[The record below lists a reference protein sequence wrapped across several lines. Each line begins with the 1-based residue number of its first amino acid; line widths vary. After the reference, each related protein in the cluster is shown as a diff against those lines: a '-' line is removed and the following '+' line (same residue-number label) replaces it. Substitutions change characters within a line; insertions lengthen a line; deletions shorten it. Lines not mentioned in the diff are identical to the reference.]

1 MSLSLRAS
9 SAPGSSRPDP
19 DPDRELP
26 FQVLAESRKT
36 QPSDVHNQGIPDELL
51 VSLTSTICNR
61 NSLAHNAH
69 HRHCKGCGFRRPDAV
84 WHHPLGRKKY
94 KYFLEQP
101 PSLTGAGRD
110 ISFLCDASTTQRKTF
125 LPPLTDRISNEFDN
139 NRSSSVLQNL
149 SVSDSLVPEEYHIV
163 KNKGLQS
170 LEFYEDAFTVQLKD
184 DEQRLRVFP
193 SLRPSGRQ
201 EVMQLMRMMDDMLE
215 KAGVEQQMEE
225 LNELS
230 QMEGLLDLVRA
241 EQNIYN
247 IVFHEVIR
255 QVSVG
260 CVERGQLLAKLRQRY
275 QSLLERIPHRL
286 KALHTEVVAQR
297 ALDRQLTTEIH
308 RIKTSMQQLSVELS
322 RIREHDAFVSQQAER
337 AHQQLEEALSHTHN
351 NSDVVQG
358 YHELYELQR
367 SRLEAQLLQMTEDRD
382 CWSQLTYS
390 LALKVISVKKL
401 HLVSQLHAS
410 EQTWYKAAE
419 HCSMYLGSKDTEDLK
434 DLVGLKDM
442 WKEEL
447 TAFMSRMK
455 KTDYAHCEQISA
467 IHQGV
472 AKWPAICTTYK
483 KSPDPEYARAAVEE
497 IHADL
502 KQWVQVLALQTE
514 RYQGEE
520 LLCCQQTLGKLS
532 VIQEKWLKISGQLL
546 RRHSTSNSAPSGHAH
561 TLSKLDSVMS
571 ELQKKLNNHVNGE
584 NGIHSH
590 IMALVGLVDSWITN
604 LTDMIKNKQTMPVL
618 DWTKLEKTLGK
629 WHSLAEDALQKISAL
644 QIGRKKDT
652 NKPDLFT
659 ETEQVLDKV
668 QEFVTSLS
676 SFIDSENHTLREEI
690 TSIHVAQTHWMLN
703 LLLLMVPDYDEDQ
716 DPGPLNRYNTGIS
729 AQQLEE
735 DAKVLS
741 DKLDFYTKYF
751 TSSCQLIV
759 EEQIVKSPLQVTAEN
774 EMHECRKLQTECME
788 WVETSIIL
796 LSGVK
801 DGPVHLSVRTPDP
814 TPRTN
819 APVSPSDHTETLV
832 NEEITAEDDGV
843 DETEAEQK
851 ENPEV
856 THEPENI
863 CQGELMDHDS
873 PTVEIIDSDG
883 TIVQKKLGESKVRL
897 TGTADMVLTPVTAES
912 QKALA
917 DLGSVGLL
925 QQQLHDSEVQLQ
937 NAEQRALK
945 AQEDLQEALEKIQDL
960 ERQLQG
966 RPSLEAHQEPQVVK
980 NDKTPEPPPPPVT
993 KPSPP
998 KKTPEAKPTSSHK
1011 RTKKR

>member
-1 MSLSLRAS
+1 TSFSL
-9 SAPGSSRPDP
+9 
-19 DPDRELP
+19 
-26 FQVLAESRKT
+26 
-36 QPSDVHNQGIPDELL
+36 N
-51 VSLTSTICNR
+51 
-61 NSLAHNAH
+61 
-69 HRHCKGCGFRRPDAV
+69 AV

-125 LPPLTDRISNEFDN
+125 LPPLTDRISNE
-139 NRSSSVLQNL
+139 NL

-472 AKWPAICTTYK
+472 AKQMDKGGVRAFYNLTV
-483 KSPDPEYARAAVEE
+483 SPFKCV
-497 IHADL
+497 IL
-502 KQWVQVLALQTE
+502 CLQVLALQTE

-644 QIGRKKDT
+644 GGVCCACLLWFYWFCTCIRF
-652 NKPDLFT
+652 LFS
-659 ETEQVLDKV
+659 Q
-668 QEFVTSLS
+668 
-676 SFIDSENHTLREEI
+676 I

-774 EMHECRKLQTECME
+774 EMHECRNVSAMFR
-788 WVETSIIL
+788 TSVDVDDTDRCVCVCVCVSL
-796 LSGVK
+796 L
-801 DGPVHLSVRTPDP
+801 
-814 TPRTN
+814 
-819 APVSPSDHTETLV
+819 VS
-832 NEEITAEDDGV
+832 
-843 DETEAEQK
+843 
-851 ENPEV
+851 
-856 THEPENI
+856 
-863 CQGELMDHDS
+863 
-873 PTVEIIDSDG
+873 
-883 TIVQKKLGESKVRL
+883 
-897 TGTADMVLTPVTAES
+897 
-912 QKALA
+912 
-917 DLGSVGLL
+917 
-925 QQQLHDSEVQLQ
+925 DSEVQLQ

-966 RPSLEAHQEPQVVK
+966 RPSLEAHQEPQG
-980 NDKTPEPPPPPVT
+980 TQ
-993 KPSPP
+993 
-998 KKTPEAKPTSSHK
+998 TSAH
-1011 RTKKR
+1011 TNTH